1 MLGRKAG
8 RTPVANADDAILAR
22 RVLKRRLREARTAAG
37 LDREDAV
44 RTLSWSLSKLAR
56 IEAGD
61 QGVSVTDLRAMMALY
76 GVTDEASVQ
85 VLTRLARN
93 SQRPAW
99 WSSYRLIISKA
110 LSQLLGYESLAS
122 AIRTF
127 HPLLFPGVL
136 HTPEYAYALLRTT
149 KSEDVARALVRLRM
163 ERQERLLN
171 QDSPPEMTF
180 VFGEEA
186 LIRLIG
192 GPDVMR
198 GQLLHLLRLA
208 DHPAVTLQV
217 IPISAGEHPGLSG
230 PFNLLDLE
238 ETGEVLLFLESAGG
252 DFASRDDQEMIK
264 RFIDSF
270 EMIRGS
276 ALSAAESRE
285 LISRRL
291 GRLDQT
297 GSMP

>member
-1 MLGRKAG
+1 LDRKAG
-8 RTPVANADDAILAR
+8 RSLVANADDAILAR
-22 RVLKRRLREARTAAG
+22 RVLKRHLREARTTAG
-37 LDREDAV
+37 LTREDAV
-44 RTLSWSLSKLAR
+44 SALSWSLSKLVR

-61 QGVSVTDLRAMMALY
+61 QGVSVTDLRAMMDLY
-76 GVTDEASVQ
+76 GVTDEGSVQ
-85 VLTRLARN
+85 SLTRLARN
-93 SQRPAW
+93 SRRPAW

-110 LSQLLGYESLAS
+110 LSQLLGYENLAS

-136 HTPEYAYALLRTT
+136 HTAEYAYALLRTT
-149 KSEDVARALVRLRM
+149 KPEDVARALVRLRM

-171 QDSPPEMTF
+171 QDSPPEMNF

-208 DHPAVTLQV
+208 DRSAVTLQV
-217 IPISAGEHPGLSG
+217 VPISAGEHPGLSG

-238 ETGEVLLFLESAGG
+238 ETNEVLLFLESAGG
-252 DFASRDDQEMIK
+252 DFASRDDQELIK

-270 EMIRGS
+270 EMLRES
-276 ALSAAESRE
+276 ALSAAETRE
-285 LISRRL
+285 LINRRL
-291 GRLDQT
+291 ELLDQAGGT
-297 GSMP
+297 P